1 MILCTPIVRRTPTGE
16 WDDTLLHITQDVGE
30 FKGGDYPE
38 AVRKLGSTLDIPVID
53 MTEKTHKMYDRLG
66 ADNTIY
72 LHAWPSNNR
81 LSVDNTHTNI
91 WGARVNAYMVMSAI
105 KESDIAGLSE
115 NVVNLSEN
123 PLEYKEKYLVSNAD
137 YKPVIFSD
145 KLEES
150 RLFEDYGEYKGT
162 VFGDVLNDV
171 SKENFT
177 LEADKDGNMHIAVR
191 NNFGKI
197 SVVTDGIAMYYRQ
210 VDVNKN
216 FTLRAKVRVNKIFL
230 NDQVSFGL
238 MVRDDCYI
246 DKCMP
251 DILGDYVAAAPLCV
265 TRKENTVGTYA
276 RKSGVLV
283 YGPATGTAIEEGK
296 EYNLILAS
304 SQDGYM
310 AKFADGP
317 EVTGGYDFK
326 LTAIDPKHVYV
337 GMFASRNVDVTFS
350 DIHFEI

>member
-30 FKGGDYPE
+30 FKGGDYRE

-105 KESDIAGLSE
+105 KES
-115 NVVNLSEN
+115 
-123 PLEYKEKYLVSNAD
+123 

-150 RLFEDYGEYKGT
+150 RLLKIMVNIRDT

-283 YGPATGTAIEEGK
+283 YGPATGIAIEEGK